1 MIPDCY
7 LFIYLFTLAIEEE
20 SEYVKQMKISKR
32 ASFHYHFTNLCI
44 HMYVI
49 CVYIY
54 LWYIHMYTQI
64 SVYIS
69 MYVQSGSATHDFV
82 SLKKRAK

>member
-54 LWYIHMYTQI
+54 LCIYMYIYICIHKLVYTLVCMYKAGLQHMI
-64 SVYIS
+64 
-69 MYVQSGSATHDFV
+69 
-82 SLKKRAK
+82 L